1 MSEMEIASPEPALSD
16 KTRLRSE
23 GARNDR
29 RGNSVIAR
37 GVSPKQSLFMYRNY
51 KIFSHQDTKAQRN
64 RE

>member
-37 GVSPKQSLFMYRNY
+37 GVSPEQSLFIYR
-51 KIFSHQDTKAQRN
+51 KL
-64 RE
+64 